1 MTARPLSPATPRF
14 AFGANWRRFLTTLTP
29 ERIAIAEQSLREML
43 ALPTL
48 AGRRF
53 LDIGSGS
60 GLFSLAARRLGA
72 RVHSFDYDP
81 EAVACTAALRQRFF
95 PDDPAWT
102 VERGDVLD
110 AAYIASLGTFDI
122 VYAWGVLHHTGA
134 LWRAMDHAQRPVA
147 PGGWLYI
154 AIYNDQ
160 GWRSALWRRI
170 KWGYNVLPAVL
181 RPLYALPFFALIE
194 GRALL
199 MALGTLRPRRY
210 LERWTRYQ
218 TNRGMS
224 RWHDLWDWIGGY
236 PFEVAK
242 PEAVLAFYQQQGLVP
257 VRQKLCG
264 GGSGNNELSSRSRPC
279 PPGTRPEAG
288 ARCSSRGA
296 CGSVS
301 SSAASRRA
309 GRSASSSPWPRA

>member
-1 MTARPLSPATPRF
+1 MTARPLSPAAPRF

-29 ERIAIAEQSLREML
+29 ERIAIAEQSLRTML

-60 GLFSLAARRLGA
+60 GLFSLAAHRLGA

-122 VYAWGVLHHTGA
+122 VYAWGVLHHTGD
-134 LWRAMDHAQRPVA
+134 LWRALDHAQRPVA

-181 RPLYALPFFALIE
+181 RPLYALPLFALIE
-194 GRALL
+194 GYALL
-199 MALGTLRPRRY
+199 RVS
-210 LERWTRYQ
+210 ERRYQ

-224 RWHDLWDWIGGY
+224 RWHDFWDWIGGY
-236 PFEVAK
+236 PFEVAR
-242 PEAVLAFYQQQGLVP
+242 PEAVLAFYQQRGYRP

-264 GGSGNNELSSRSRPC
+264 GGSGNNEFVFQK
-279 PPGTRPEAG
+279 PPAG
-288 ARCSSRGA
+288 P
-296 CGSVS
+296 V
-301 SSAASRRA
+301 
-309 GRSASSSPWPRA
+309 P